1 MKKHEEEETCRT
13 ETKSWS
19 QLPPPFDRHH
29 SAQLV
34 LLTNIFVRAM
44 RAMVMVMVVM
54 VVYMLVEYG
63 MGGSS

>member
-44 RAMVMVMVVM
+44 VMVMVVM

-63 MGGSS
+63 MGVSS